1 MSYLCSVKNFIPILS
16 ITGSD
21 STGGSGIQA
30 DVKTISSLG
39 GYAVT
44 AITAITVQNSRQI
57 VSIQNI
63 DTELVMA
70 QIKTVFEEIH
80 PKAVK
85 IGLVCNKETVRRLS
99 EEVIRTEN
107 IVVDAAFLSSRNEQ
121 LVGKDVANAFIEYVL
136 PITKVLIIKCKE
148 AEALLKNK
156 IQTAEDMHDA
166 ALKFLERGVKAV
178 LLQGGH
184 CSKGILTDIFV
195 DSQDVDKPMFFTSS
209 DTSGWNF
216 HGVGGTLSSAV
227 ATFLASGESVAIAVK
242 KAHDYIRNL
251 VVYSV
256 AVDSSNIIQHF
267 RNKNVSGRHVEIY
280 NKMMSLVAAHYVEAK
295 DVNFYA
301 EKLNI
306 TPRYLSGVIAKVVN
320 ESPKQLIDNYITKEI
335 EETLLSTPLS
345 LQEVA
350 YKFGF
355 VSQAAFCKYFL
366 RQKGVSAKEF
376 RKQSA

>member
-1 MSYLCSVKNFIPILS
+1 MKNFIPILS

-70 QIKTVFEEIH
+70 QIKTVFAEIH

-85 IGLVCNKETVRRLS
+85 IGLVREKETVKRLS
-99 EEVIRTEN
+99 EEIIRTEN
-107 IVVDAAFLSSRNEQ
+107 IVVDAGFMSSRDEQ
-121 LVGKDVANAFIEYVL
+121 LASEDVAKAFIEYIL

-148 AEALLKNK
+148 AEVLLKTK
-156 IQTAEDMHDA
+156 IQTAQEMHDA
-166 ALKFLERGVKAV
+166 AVRFLDYGVKTV

-184 CSKGILTDIFV
+184 CAKGILTDIFV
-195 DSQDVDKPMFFTSS
+195 DSQDVDEPVFFTSS

-227 ATFLASGESVAIAVK
+227 ATFLASGEPVQIAVK
-242 KAHDYIRNL
+242 KAHDYIRKL

-256 AVDSSNIIQHF
+256 AVDASNIIQHY

-335 EETLLSTPLS
+335 EETLLSTSLS

-355 VSQAAFCKYFL
+355 VSQAAFCKFFM

-376 RKQSA
+376 RKKSA

>member
-1 MSYLCSVKNFIPILS
+1 MKNEALCRMKNYIPILS

-70 QIKTVFEEIH
+70 QIKTIFEEMH

-85 IGLVCNKETVRRLS
+85 IGLVCNKETVKRLS

-166 ALKFLERGVKAV
+166 ALRFLGFGVKAV

-184 CSKGILTDIFV
+184 CAKGILTDIFV

-227 ATFLASGESVAIAVK
+227 ATFLASGEPVAVAVK

-256 AVDSSNIIQHF
+256 AVDSANVIQHF

-280 NKMMSLVAAHYVEAK
+280 NKMMSLVDAHYVEAK

-306 TPRYLSGVIAKVVN
+306 TPRYLSCVIAKVVN
-320 ESPKQLIDNYITKEI
+320 E
-335 EETLLSTPLS
+335 
-345 LQEVA
+345 
-350 YKFGF
+350 
-355 VSQAAFCKYFL
+355 
-366 RQKGVSAKEF
+366 
-376 RKQSA
+376 

>member
-1 MSYLCSVKNFIPILS
+1 MKNLIPILS

-44 AITAITVQNSRQI
+44 AITAITVQNYRQI
-57 VSIQNI
+57 VSIKNI
-63 DTELVMA
+63 DTELVLA
-70 QIKTVFEEIH
+70 QIKTVFEEVR

-85 IGLVCNKETVRRLS
+85 VGLVREKETVKKLS
-99 EEVIRTEN
+99 EEIIRTEN
-107 IVVDAAFLSSRNEQ
+107 IVVDAGFLSSRDEK
-121 LVGKDVANAFIEYVL
+121 LVPDDVVAAFVQYIF

-148 AEALLKNK
+148 AEELLKTQ
-156 IQTAEDMHDA
+156 ILTAQDMHSA
-166 ALKFLERGVKAV
+166 ASKLLDFGAQTV

-184 CSKGILTDIFV
+184 CAKGILTDIFV
-195 DSQDVDKPMFFTSS
+195 SAQDVQKPLFFTSS
-209 DTSGWNF
+209 DTSGWSF
-216 HGVGGTLSSAV
+216 HGVVGTLSSAV
-227 ATFLASGESVAIAVK
+227 ATYLASGDSVANAVK

-256 AVDSSNIIQHF
+256 AIDTGNMIRHF
-267 RNKNVSGRHVEIY
+267 HNKNVSARHVEIY
-280 NKMMSLVAAHYVEAK
+280 NKMMSLVAENYRDAK

-301 EKLNI
+301 ERLNI
-306 TPRYLSGVIAKVVN
+306 TPRYLSSVIAKVVN

-350 YKFGF
+350 YQFGF
-355 VSQAAFCKYFL
+355 ASQVAFCKFFM

-376 RKQSA
+376 RMKGRY